1 MLDDVKYMRQ
11 ALEQALMAGR
21 KGEVPVGAVLV
32 DKKGQILARAG
43 NMSMKQCDP
52 TAHAEIL
59 ALRQGAKKI
68 GNYRLTGT
76 TLYVTIEPCS
86 MCAGAIL
93 LARVKR
99 LVYGARDPKTG
110 ACGTL
115 YNIVQDTRL
124 NHCLEISQ
132 GILAEECRSLIQ
144 AFFQKRRK

>member
-1 MLDDVKYMRQ
+1 MLDDMKYMRQ
-11 ALEQALMAGR
+11 ALEHARIAGR
-21 KGEVPVGAVLV
+21 QGEVPVGAVLV
-32 DKKGQILARAG
+32 DEKGQILAMAG
-43 NMSMKQCDP
+43 NMPMRQCDP

-59 ALRQGAKKI
+59 VLRQGARKI

-86 MCAGAIL
+86 MCAGAML

-115 YNIVQDTRL
+115 YNIVQDARL

-132 GILAEECRSLIQ
+132 GILADECRSLIQ

>member
-1 MLDDVKYMRQ
+1 MLDDVNYMRR
-11 ALEQALMAGR
+11 ALEQASMAGR
-21 KGEVPVGAVLV
+21 HGEVPVGAVLV
-32 DKKGQILARAG
+32 NEKGQILAMAG
-43 NMSMKQCDP
+43 NMPMKQCDP

-132 GILAEECRSLIQ
+132 GILAQECQSLIQ

>member
-11 ALEQALMAGR
+11 ALEQARMAGR

-43 NMSMKQCDP
+43 NMPMKQCDP

>member
-1 MLDDVKYMRQ
+1 VKYMRQ
-11 ALEQALMAGR
+11 ALEQAKMAGR
-21 KGEVPVGAVLV
+21 HGEVPVGAILV
-32 DKKGQILARAG
+32 NEKGQILARAG
-43 NMSMKQCDP
+43 NMLMQQCDP

-59 ALRQGAKKI
+59 VLRRGAKKI

-124 NHCLEISQ
+124 NHCLEISH
-132 GILAEECRSLIQ
+132 GVLAQECQSLIQ
-144 AFFQKRRK
+144 SFFQKRRK

>member
-11 ALEQALMAGR
+11 ALEQARMAGR